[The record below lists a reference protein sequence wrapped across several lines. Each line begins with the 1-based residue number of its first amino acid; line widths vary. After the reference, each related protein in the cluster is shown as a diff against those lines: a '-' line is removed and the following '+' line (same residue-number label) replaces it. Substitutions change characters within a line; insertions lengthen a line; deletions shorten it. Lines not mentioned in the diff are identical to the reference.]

1 MCIFILYKKDLHM
14 KKITLNESK
23 LRQIIRKSIKQCL
36 KEAIVP
42 SNPAPDEWYDEDD
55 EYSSDRTFDDDSEL
69 GPEYTDSG
77 EYLIIP
83 EVKIVFG
90 PADSPYDDE
99 ESEEEFVSYNG
110 NLMERYVF
118 DEFFCEVVDNF
129 YFDETAN
136 MEYEEKLEF
145 MSTKPHDEIIKV
157 IETVYNWD

>member
-1 MCIFILYKKDLHM
+1 M

-36 KEAIVP
+36 KEAKEVIEP

-90 PADSPYDDE
+90 PDEPDNPFYDE
-99 ESEEEFVSYNG
+99 ETDSEVEHVFYKG